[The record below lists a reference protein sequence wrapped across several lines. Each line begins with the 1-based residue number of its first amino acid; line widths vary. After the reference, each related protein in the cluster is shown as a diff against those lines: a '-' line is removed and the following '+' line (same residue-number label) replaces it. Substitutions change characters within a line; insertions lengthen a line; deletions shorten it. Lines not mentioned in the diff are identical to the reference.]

1 MSIADNISSVKAEIE
16 KAAKLCGR
24 DGTEIKLVAV
34 TKTKPVQMLKEASS
48 CKVTDF
54 GENKPQEIV
63 AKYPEF
69 ENENITWH
77 LIGNLQKNKVRHI
90 IDKVSLIH
98 SVDSYELAVEI
109 NKRAAAICKVQDILI
124 QVNISGEESKSGI
137 SPLDTEKLCR
147 QISELEN
154 VRIKGLMTISVR
166 GNDYE
171 GNFKIFSQ
179 LKELSLKIKEL
190 AINNV
195 YMDELSMG
203 MTHDFQEAIAAG
215 ATIVRVGTAIFG
227 ERDYN
232 NVN

>member
-24 DGTEIKLVAV
+24 DVTEIKLVAV
-34 TKTKPVQMLKEASS
+34 TKTKPVQMLKKA
-48 CKVTDF
+48 CLCNVTDF

-137 SPLDTEKLCR
+137 SPVDAEKLCR

-154 VRIKGLMTISVR
+154 VRIKGLMTISVK

>member
-24 DGTEIKLVAV
+24 NETEIKLVAV

-48 CKVTDF
+48 CNVTDF

-69 ENENITWH
+69 EDENITWH

-137 SPLDTEKLCR
+137 SPLDAEKLCR

-195 YMDELSMG
+195 YMEELSMG
-203 MTHDFQEAIAAG
+203 MTHDFKEAIAAG

-227 ERDYN
+227 ERL
-232 NVN
+232 